1 MLPCMPM
8 RVTWSSLHSSTW
20 IGGGPW
26 MICTASS
33 PRVDLVIRACLHWK
47 PLRFVLCTR
56 KMILSINLFY
66 SWSIKWWPLA
76 NAILQHITDDEHR
89 DSEEVKSSLVS
100 ISVSKRKCSACI
112 TASDLKSKW
121 RSTADIPSGSLG
133 HSSAVS
139 QLSGAVVLRSAFRP
153 PTKQPKWMR
162 NPDMLQYSFTYST
175 AIFTTSGSVVFSSM
189 EPANIEIAKD
199 WSKGE
204 RLYDQ
209 GKEHEATGF
218 IGKGYTK
225 LGIYVC
231 SSFSKCNEKQVYLSF
246 RHGSRANSVH

>member
-1 MLPCMPM
+1 M
-8 RVTWSSLHSSTW
+8 
-20 IGGGPW
+20 
-26 MICTASS
+26 
-33 PRVDLVIRACLHWK
+33 
-47 PLRFVLCTR
+47 
-56 KMILSINLFY
+56 
-66 SWSIKWWPLA
+66 A
-76 NAILQHITDDEHR
+76 NAILQHITEDEHR

-100 ISVSKRKCSACI
+100 ISAGKRKRSASV
-112 TASDLKSKW
+112 TASDLKSKL

-133 HSSAVS
+133 RSSAAS
-139 QLSGAVVLRSAFRP
+139 RLSGAVVLRSAFRP

-162 NPDMLQYSFTYST
+162 NPDMVQYSFTYST
-175 AIFTTSGSVVFSSM
+175 AIFTASGSVVFTSM

-231 SSFSKCNEKQVYLSF
+231 SIFSKCYEQQVDLSF
-246 RHGSRANSVH
+246 RHDSMAKSIH